1 MDILSNN
8 SGKAPGPVKA
18 FYPMM
23 IVPGI
28 VLLLAPS
35 TVESIMKYFGFRES
49 MGGLLQVAYFA
60 GGVIGILAITR
71 LMQRLSVRRI
81 AVSQVLLLA
90 VALLAASISP
100 YYPLLLV
107 FFAAAGFANGILIAF
122 PGVYITRTCGES
134 SPRQQNILYAFF
146 SLGVL
151 AGPLIANWIIGDN
164 AGLWR
169 WAFRVPAFMILPLSI
184 PLLFAAFEPLEGVRP
199 ISRGMMKETLAFNK
213 SLFTW
218 LLIAL
223 VFYIAAESAVSMWLI
238 TFLEFEHGVSLT
250 SAHVV
255 LTGLWAG
262 LFIGR
267 LICWYLADRM
277 DPFRILVFISVSA
290 GVTLLAAPLFGS
302 AAAAFAL
309 YPLVGLFYSGI
320 YPFLIG
326 YAAKFPTTVSSA
338 VFTIYI
344 AAGAAGGAV
353 LPYFVGL
360 VNQFGGRVL
369 GMCSIALPV
378 FGVLLCLYWLRPQV
392 SVTALAAA
400 AGPAVAEPDI
410 GGESG

>member
-1 MDILSNN
+1 MTAT
-8 SGKAPGPVKA
+8 GGEKTPGPIKA

-28 VLLLAPS
+28 VLLLAPA
-35 TVESIMKYFGFRES
+35 TVENIMRYFGFRES

-71 LMQRLSVRRI
+71 LMQRMSVRSI
-81 AVSQVLLLA
+81 AVSQVLLLS
-90 VALLAASISP
+90 VSLLAASFSP
-100 YYPLLLV
+100 VYPMLLV
-107 FFAAAGFANGILIAF
+107 FFMAAGFANGILIAF

-151 AGPLIANWIIGDN
+151 AGPLLASWIIGSHS
-164 AGLWR
+164 AMWR
-169 WAFRVPAFMILPLSI
+169 WAFRVPAIMILPLSI
-184 PLLFAAFEPLEGVRP
+184 PLLFAAFEPLTGVKP
-199 ISRGMMKETLAFNK
+199 ISRATLRQALDYNK

-218 LLIAL
+218 LLLAL
-223 VFYIAAESAVSMWLI
+223 MFYIAAESAVSMWLI
-238 TFLEFEHGVSLT
+238 TFLHRQDSVGLT
-250 SAHVV
+250 PAHLV

-262 LFIGR
+262 ITVGR
-267 LICWYLADRM
+267 LVCGYLAERM
-277 DPFRILVFISVSA
+277 DPFRILVFISGGA
-290 GVTLLAAPLFGS
+290 AVTLLITPLLGSKVAAI
-302 AAAAFAL
+302 AL

-326 YAAKFPTTVSSA
+326 YAALFPPAVSSM
-338 VFTIYI
+338 VFTLYV

-369 GMCSIALPV
+369 GMSSIALPV
-378 FGVLLCLYWLRPQV
+378 FGVLVCLYWLRSQV
-392 SVTALAAA
+392 SETSLTRAVAPAAA
-400 AGPAVAEPDI
+400 RPDI
-410 GGESG
+410 EV